1 MGVCSSITLRDE
13 KKLHPLLF
21 LAGIFAIRR
30 LRNLNQR
37 TPLTVLPYILRRL
50 AGTRQMS
57 G

>member
-13 KKLHPLLF
+13 KKLHPLLCP
-21 LAGIFAIRR
+21 AGIFAIRCR
-30 LRNLNQR
+30 RNLNHR

-50 AGTRQMS
+50 SGTRQMS